1 MQGRV
6 ENLLGAF
13 ALSLDEQLRDAT
25 ENEVGR
31 GPSAPAALLALHRRP
46 HQTIEALRHP
56 LGLSHSATVRLV
68 DSLEHDGLVARRRAV
83 DGRAVD
89 LVLTAKGRRRA
100 VRVQERR
107 RAVLNRSLVGLSAV
121 DRRQLEALLTR
132 LLRNQALQREDTSPI
147 CRLCEVAVC
156 PVRRCPVPG
165 GR

>member
-1 MQGRV
+1 M
-6 ENLLGAF
+6 
-13 ALSLDEQLRDAT
+13 SSDLDVR
-25 ENEVGR
+25 R

-46 HQTIEALRHP
+46 HQSIESLRRP

-68 DSLEHDGLVARRRAV
+68 DRLEEDGLVARRAAA

-89 LVLTAKGRRRA
+89 LVLTVKGRRRA
-100 VRVQERR
+100 LRIQERR
-107 RAVLNRSLVGLSAV
+107 RAVLGRAVAGLSAV
-121 DRRQLEALLTR
+121 DRRQLEGLLSR
-132 LLRNQALQREDTSPI
+132 LLRNQALQVEDISPM

>member
-13 ALSLDEQLRDAT
+13 AISLADQVQDAAEAT
-25 ENEVGR
+25 VGR
-31 GPSAPAALLALHRRP
+31 GPSAPAALLALLRRP
-46 HQTIEALRHP
+46 HQSIESLRAP
-56 LGLSHSATVRLV
+56 LQLSHSATVRLV
-68 DSLEHDGLVARRRAV
+68 DRLEEDGLVSRRAAV

-100 VRVQERR
+100 LRVQERR
-107 RAVLNRSLVGLSAV
+107 RAVLTRAMAGLSGI
-121 DRRQLEALLTR
+121 DRRQLETLLVR
-132 LLRNQALQREDTSPI
+132 LLRNQGIQREDPSPV

-156 PVRRCPVPG
+156 PVRRCPIPG